1 MICPADP
8 PRQSYRESRYM
19 FSRAAIPNTGF
30 AGAMASKRIVG
41 GGYNR
46 VKLVGHCFEEFVM
59 SANSAP
65 NPGLALTID
74 RTENETIVHC
84 SGRIV
89 SDTVSS
95 LRDVVKPL
103 LSKNHTVVLDLTDK
117 NYMDSSGLGAIVGL
131 YVSSKA
137 AGSELRLINLNN
149 RLKELFSITRLGEVI
164 ARGRDPNELVLP

>member
-1 MICPADP
+1 
-8 PRQSYRESRYM
+8 
-19 FSRAAIPNTGF
+19 
-30 AGAMASKRIVG
+30 
-41 GGYNR
+41 
-46 VKLVGHCFEEFVM
+46 M

-65 NPGLALTID
+65 NPGLAMTID

-89 SDTVSS
+89 ADTVSS

-103 LSKNHTVVLDLTDK
+103 LSKNHTVVLDLTDT

-137 AGSELRLINLNN
+137 AGSELRLIHLNR
-149 RLKELFSITRLGEVI
+149 RLKELFSITRLGEVM
-164 ARGRDPNELVLP
+164 ALGREPNELVLP